1 MKLDSVQAILRA
13 LGEADVRFLV
23 AGGLAVNAHGY
34 HRFTKDLDLVVEL
47 DPESVRGLYDAL
59 GRLGYRPSVPI
70 TADQFADPDLRET
83 LFEEK
88 GMRVLQFWSDE
99 HRETPVDVFVRE
111 PFVFEEEYQRA
122 DVRELAEVGSVRVVS
137 LDTLIRMK
145 SEADR
150 PEDREDVRHL
160 RMREEDES

>member
-1 MKLDSVQAILRA
+1 M
-13 LGEADVRFLV
+13 AD
-23 AGGLAVNAHGY
+23 GLAVNAYGY
-34 HRFTKDLDLVVEL
+34 HRFTKDVDLVVEL
-47 DPESVRGLYDAL
+47 DPESVRALYRSLAD
-59 GRLGYRPSVPI
+59 LGYRPAVPL
-70 TADQFADPDLRET
+70 TADQFADPELRET

-145 SEADR
+145 SETDR
-150 PEDREDVRHL
+150 PQDREDVRHL
-160 RMREEDES
+160 RMRQEDES